1 MLRKMSIVI
10 FALVFLVGLGLFLY
24 PTIYGA
30 IVDDAIRNNADAF
43 INSEITDG
51 QEELFDDDRPYAEL
65 WAAMQSYNASLTN
78 TQQQLLRSVDDYIKP
93 SFVLTDYGLED
104 NTFGVISIPKLDVNL
119 PILLG
124 ASEENMAKGAVH
136 LSQTS
141 LPIGGENTNS
151 VIAAHRGWNGASY
164 FLNIHKLTAGDI
176 VTVTNLWETLTYE
189 VTEIKLIAP
198 NEAKEIYIQEGRELL
213 TLMSCHPI
221 GSGGKQRY
229 LVFCERV
236 ETEELNG
243 TTDEYRVQNH

>member
-1 MLRKMSIVI
+1 MLRKVNIML
-10 FALVFLVGLGLFLY
+10 FALVFLAGPGLFLY
-24 PTIYGA
+24 PTINGT

-43 INSEITDG
+43 INSELAGDRTEQHEDN
-51 QEELFDDDRPYAEL
+51 RPYAEL
-65 WAAMQSYNASLTN
+65 WNEMQRYNSALLN

-93 SFVLTDYGLED
+93 SFVLTEYGLED
-104 NTFGVISIPKLDVNL
+104 NTFGVISIPKLNVNL
-119 PILLG
+119 PIFLG
-124 ASEENMAKGAVH
+124 ASEGNMAKGAVH

-141 LPIGGENTNS
+141 LPIGGENTNA

-164 FLNIHKLTAGDI
+164 FLNIHKLAAGDT
-176 VTVTNLWETLTYE
+176 VMVTNLWETLTYE

-236 ETEELNG
+236 ETEVI
-243 TTDEYRVQNH
+243 D

>member
-1 MLRKMSIVI
+1 MLRKFSIMM
-10 FALVFLVGLGLFLY
+10 FALVFFVGLGLLLY
-24 PTIYGA
+24 PTINGA
-30 IVDDAIRNNADAF
+30 IVDDAIQNNADAF
-43 INSEITDG
+43 INSEVTGNRDE
-51 QEELFDDDRPYAEL
+51 QHLENRPYPEL
-65 WAAMQSYNASLTN
+65 WTAMQSYNAGLPS

-93 SFVLTDYGLED
+93 SFVLTQYGLED
-104 NTFGVISIPKLDVNL
+104 NIFSVISIPKLDVNL

-124 ASEENMAKGAVH
+124 ASEGNMAKGAVH

-164 FLNIHKLTAGDI
+164 FLNIHKLAGGDT

-198 NEAKEIYIQEGRELL
+198 NEAKEIYIQEGKELL

-236 ETEELNG
+236 ETEGVSECYEHN
-243 TTDEYRVQNH
+243 

>member
-1 MLRKMSIVI
+1 MLRKLNIML
-10 FALVFLVGLGLFLY
+10 FALVFLVGLGLLLY
-24 PTIYGA
+24 PVINGA
-30 IVDDAIRNNADAF
+30 IIDDAIQDNADAF
-43 INSEITDG
+43 INNDSTGNRTE
-51 QEELFDDDRPYAEL
+51 QPENNRPYAEL
-65 WAAMQSYNASLTN
+65 WEAMQNYNAGLPN
-78 TQQQLLRSVDDYIKP
+78 TQIEVLRSVDDYIKP

-104 NTFGVISIPKLDVNL
+104 NVFGVISIPKLDVSL
-119 PILLG
+119 PIYLG
-124 ASEENMAKGAVH
+124 ASERNMANGAVH

-141 LPIGGENTNS
+141 LPIGGKNTNA

-164 FLNIHKLTAGDI
+164 FLNIHKLAAGDT

-198 NEAKEIYIQEGRELL
+198 NEAKEIYIQEGKELL

-236 ETEELNG
+236 ETEEATQWN
-243 TTDEYRVQNH
+243 